1 MARGSSSEEEEDAA
15 NALPV
20 CEPAVDAVCSSA
32 DLLKLLFTHLD
43 MAGLCRVAATCQLW
57 LAVSQSDDFWRALD
71 FQGRGVQR
79 SQASCLFFPAGT
91 VTLSP
96 AWTPLNRLDFAF

>member
-79 SQASCLFFPAGT
+79 SQASCLFCSAGT

-96 AWTPLNRLDFAF
+96 ACSPPNRLDFAF